1 MIRRWLVVLGVIL
14 LASECTGEPKA
25 PKTEKDKVNYGIGV
39 SVGRNIKQQGVE
51 VDVDMVVKG
60 LKDELS
66 GKKLLM
72 SEDELRK
79 TMTAFQQN
87 LRQKQIEEIKKAAL
101 DNKQEGDAFLADNK
115 KKEGVVTLP
124 SGLQYK
130 ILKAGEG
137 KKPATEDTVEVRYRG
152 TLIDGKEFDSSG
164 AETRTFKV
172 SGVISGWR
180 EALQLMPVGSK
191 WQLVVPPQ
199 LAYGER
205 GLGRVIGPNATLIF
219 EVELVGVK

>member
-124 SGLQYK
+124 SGLQYT